1 MFKMVALSKTAAGIA
16 RFAAATLLILG
27 FAGAANAAPQAAVAA
42 KATTAAEG
50 GPFEQVDTR
59 TVSNDGDPQFKALFM
74 SWTRADRKEQGVM
87 AVPSRKPVNDVNF
100 SSYFGV
106 RSDPFRHSAAM
117 HAGVDIP
124 GATGTPIYA
133 TADGVV
139 ERAGR
144 AGGYGNLVELN
155 HGRGIQTRYGHLSQI
170 LVAEGARVKR
180 GDLIA
185 RMGSTGRSTGPHLH
199 YEVRLD
205 GRAVNPI
212 PFLETADVRYA
223 VNRTAEGAQL
233 AQGGPVEE

>member
-1 MFKMVALSKTAAGIA
+1 
-16 RFAAATLLILG
+16 
-27 FAGAANAAPQAAVAA
+27 
-42 KATTAAEG
+42 
-50 GPFEQVDTR
+50 
-59 TVSNDGDPQFKALFM
+59 M

>member
-1 MFKMVALSKTAAGIA
+1 MFPMVAFRKTSSIA
-16 RFAAATLLILG
+16 RFAAAAFMIFGL
-27 FAGAANAAPQAAVAA
+27 AGTAQAAPQSAVAA
-42 KATTAAEG
+42 KAPPATG
-50 GPFEQVDTR
+50 GPFEQVDTK
-59 TVSNDGDPQFKALFM
+59 TVSTDADPQFKALFM
-74 SWTRADRKEQGVM
+74 SWTRAERKEQGVM
-87 AVPSRKPVNDVNF
+87 AVPSRRPVAEVNF

-124 GATGTPIYA
+124 GALGTPIYA

-139 ERAGR
+139 DRAGR
-144 AGGYGNLVELN
+144 AGGYGNLVELD

-170 LVAEGARVKR
+170 LVSEGARVKR

-185 RMGSTGRSTGPHLH
+185 RMGSTGRSTGSHLH

-212 PFLETADVRYA
+212 PFLETADVKYA
-223 VNRTAEGAQL
+223 VNRSANGVQVAQ
-233 AQGGPVEE
+233 AQGGPVE